1 MTTLI
6 SSHAPNAVANITPAK
21 RWRTLDALR
30 GFAIAGILF
39 VNAVDIT
46 EIGFKRFGQTDITR
60 EVLNYVV
67 QGRFYPM
74 FIFLFGM
81 SMWFTFS
88 SAKRRETSPW
98 LALFLR
104 MVTIL
109 AIGTLL
115 WIFYPGNILVEYGI
129 VGLVMIP
136 FAILSPAWVSLIL
149 GLILTGIAF
158 GVFGGGPASLPGLI
172 LLGQAAAQWRLPAR
186 FESPNRYMAIFTA
199 LAVAGVIPVVWWQT
213 MNPGDPRFTTAG
225 GIAGGVMATA
235 YLGIF
240 TLVCWTPARSA
251 VLTAFEPMGKMALSN
266 YFSAAVAVWAVS
278 KLVNLET
285 SPLLPLMLIVVVIL
299 AVQSVISRVWLNHF
313 RYGPLEWIW
322 RIATWREIVPLR
334 KQN

>member
-6 SSHAPNAVANITPAK
+6 SSPAHSAASNNAPSR

-46 EIGFKRFGQTDITR
+46 HAGIGKYGAHDS
-60 EVLNYVV
+60 VKVALNYLV
-67 QGRFYPM
+67 QGRFYPL

-88 SAKRRETSPW
+88 SAKRRETSTW
-98 LALFLR
+98 LSLLLR

-109 AIGTLL
+109 AIGALL

-136 FAILSPAWVSLIL
+136 FAILSPAWLSLTL
-149 GLILTGIAF
+149 GLVLTGIGFAA
-158 GVFGGGPASLPGLI
+158 FGGGPAAMPGLI
-172 LLGQAAAQWRLPAR
+172 LLGQAAAQWRWPAR
-186 FESPNRYMAIFTA
+186 VEFPNRGMAIFA
-199 LAVAGVIPVVWWQT
+199 AAAIVASVPAIWWQT
-213 MNPGDPRFTTAG
+213 MNPGDPRFTNAG
-225 GIAGGVMATA
+225 GIAGGVMAAA

-240 TLVCWTPARSA
+240 ALICWTPARAA
-251 VLTAFEPMGKMALSN
+251 VLAVFEPMGKMALSN
-266 YFSAAVAVWAVS
+266 YFGAAVVVWAIA
-278 KLVNLET
+278 KFIDFENQA
-285 SPLLPLMLIVVVIL
+285 LLPLMLIVVAIL
-299 AVQSVISRVWLNHF
+299 AVQSVISRMWLNHF

-334 KQN
+334 KQS